1 LLRRPYVLSSVW
13 LHGDTGGVVSNVRGD
28 AVDKEWLPYQEVLD
42 YKAFSVSVN
51 RKELSGLGAKLAAIT
66 DAEYEGMREE
76 IRRVRRWFTL
86 EGMADYIMKRIALT

>member
-1 LLRRPYVLSSVW
+1 MYEAMLLDTVPVYVW
-13 LHGDTGGVVSNVRGD
+13 D
-28 AVDKEWLPYQEVLD
+28 DKEWLPYQEVLD

-66 DAEYEGMREE
+66 DAEYEAMREE

-86 EGMADYIMKRIALT
+86 EGMAEYVIKRIALT